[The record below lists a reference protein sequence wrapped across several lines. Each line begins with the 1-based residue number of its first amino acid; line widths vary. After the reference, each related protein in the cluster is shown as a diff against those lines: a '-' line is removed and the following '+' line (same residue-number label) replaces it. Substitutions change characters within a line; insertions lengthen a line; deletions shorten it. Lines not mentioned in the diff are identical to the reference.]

1 MKKSFVFWSSVKPLQ
16 SVCVLF
22 VKLLLW
28 NVVTLKLFGRKV
40 NARIPVFSTFSTLS
54 HQKWPHFGTI
64 QNVNWRLDRLNFL
77 ETFWNLVFRDLLPEK
92 TLETRFTF
100 IFGQNFQKSFQF
112 QKRCRRKSRFLIHIP
127 AHAAVSGSNAGFS
140 VCMSRWSLIMLGMSR
155 KLVCL
160 DFCWCL
166 ENPPCRMGKY
176 WLFRYENFD
185 VLFSPKDSLRFCL
198 VAAL

>member
-28 NVVTLKLFGRKV
+28 NVVTLKLFGHKV

-64 QNVNWRLDRLNFL
+64 QNVNWSLDELPFL

-127 AHAAVSGSNAGFS
+127 AHAAVTQPQARHRGPSCRNRRLVSPPQWLQNAQTSSFFYQRS
-140 VCMSRWSLIMLGMSR
+140 TPRA
-155 KLVCL
+155 
-160 DFCWCL
+160 F
-166 ENPPCRMGKY
+166 
-176 WLFRYENFD
+176 
-185 VLFSPKDSLRFCL
+185 
-198 VAAL
+198 

>member
-28 NVVTLKLFGRKV
+28 NVVTLKLFGHKV

-64 QNVNWRLDRLNFL
+64 QNVNWRLDELPFL

-100 IFGQNFQKSFQF
+100 IFGQNFQKVSNF
-112 QKRCRRKSRFLIHIP
+112 KKDVAGKVVNPWILIHIP
-127 AHAAVSGSNAGFS
+127 AHAAVKRLTDRNYKS
-140 VCMSRWSLIMLGMSR
+140 V
-155 KLVCL
+155 
-160 DFCWCL
+160 L
-166 ENPPCRMGKY
+166 EHQ
-176 WLFRYENFD
+176 
-185 VLFSPKDSLRFCL
+185 LRVRSYF
-198 VAAL
+198 V